1 MTFKW
6 PGPHGVYRI
15 PSGTCPD
22 VFAPGN
28 GLTELAPVVSNGAFT
43 TPALAAGTY
52 WYACQVSLVHL
63 NEVTLVIMNG
73 TSCHHFLPLGWRIWA
88 QH

>member
-6 PGPHGVYRI
+6 PGAHGVYRI

-22 VFAPGN
+22 VFTPGN
-28 GLTELAPVVSNGAFT
+28 GLTELAPVVRNGAFT

-52 WYACQVSLVHL
+52 WYACQVSHIISM
-63 NEVTLVIMNG
+63 TG
-73 TSCHHFLPLGWRIWA
+73 TSYQFLRLG
-88 QH
+88 